1 MRSTLHWLTI
11 VVASTLCL
19 PAFGQAMLVSEE
31 EVRTSAGGMPPVKE
45 GEEPELVPRSAPDL
59 SSPRI
64 EIMQPDI
71 KSAVASPTRVQLVF
85 HPVAPATIQ
94 PATFR
99 ALYGTFRIDITKRLL
114 QYAKV
119 TAAGINVDEAAM
131 PAGSHRIFLEVQDSA
146 GRTGSQLLSFTIQ

>member
-19 PAFGQAMLVSEE
+19 PAFGQAKLVSEE

-71 KSAVASPTRVQLVF
+71 KSAVASPTRV
-85 HPVAPATIQ
+85 HGP
-94 PATFR
+94 R
-99 ALYGTFRIDITKRLL
+99 AAASKSPTRASRRNHACTSQSKR
-114 QYAKV
+114 
-119 TAAGINVDEAAM
+119 
-131 PAGSHRIFLEVQDSA
+131 SR
-146 GRTGSQLLSFTIQ
+146 

>member
-1 MRSTLHWLTI
+1 MRSTLHCLTI
-11 VVASTLCL
+11 VLAYAISL
-19 PAFGQAMLVSEE
+19 PAFGQSLVTEE
-31 EVRTSAGGMPPVKE
+31 EMRTSAAAMPQVKP
-45 GEEPELVPRSAPDL
+45 GEEPELVPRAAPDL
-59 SSPRI
+59 TSPRI
-64 EIMQPDI
+64 EIVQPDI
-71 KSAVASPTRVQLVF
+71 KSPVASPTRVHLVF

-119 TAAGINVDEAAM
+119 TAEGINVDEAAL
-131 PAGSHRIFLEVQDSA
+131 PTGSHRIFLEVQDNT

>member
-1 MRSTLHWLTI
+1 MRSTIHCLTI
-11 VVASTLCL
+11 LLTYSICF
-19 PAFGQAMLVSEE
+19 PAFGQSLVTEE
-31 EVRTSAGGMPPVKE
+31 EMRASVAAMPQIKP
-45 GEEPELVPRSAPDL
+45 GEEPELVPRAAPDL

-64 EIMQPDI
+64 EVVQPDI
-71 KSAVASPTRVQLVF
+71 NSPVASPTRVQLVF

-119 TAAGINVDEAAM
+119 TAEGINVDEATL
-131 PAGSHRIFLEVQDSA
+131 PTGSHRIFLEVQDNT
-146 GRTGSQLLSFTIQ
+146 GRIGSQLLSFTIQ